1 MFGEFERAIGVF
13 EEHHSVL
20 LICDWVCPQI
30 AQALLHINES
40 LIDTLRDVVLNHIVL
55 VIDQVPHEVLLL
67 LHSVQTAAAI
77 RLRERQHTHFAFSSS
92 Y

>member
-1 MFGEFERAIGVF
+1 MFGEFERAVSVF
-13 EEHHSVL
+13 EEHESVL
-20 LICDWVCPQI
+20 LVRDWVALQV
-30 AQALLHINES
+30 AQALLHIVEG
-40 LIDTLRDVVLNHIVL
+40 LINALRNVVLDHVVL

-77 RLRERQHTHFAFSSS
+77 RLRVRQHTHCAFSSS